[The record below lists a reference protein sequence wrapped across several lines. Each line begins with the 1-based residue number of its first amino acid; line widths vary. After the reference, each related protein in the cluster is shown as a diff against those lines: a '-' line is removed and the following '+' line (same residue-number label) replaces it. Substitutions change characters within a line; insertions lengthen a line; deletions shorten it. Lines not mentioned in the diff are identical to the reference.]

1 MNLMSDPVFAP
12 AAKLGTWRIR
22 VAAFTLFLITGAV
35 NLQAPLYATYAR
47 ASQMGTGAQTL
58 AFACYVAGLVPT
70 LMFLGGLSDRVGRKL
85 PLIVALL
92 LTATATSLPMIWPR
106 LEAVAAARG
115 FCGIAT
121 GLMAGSGT
129 QFLVELIGSRPGAT
143 ARAARIVAA
152 ATSLGFGCGSLAT
165 GLCILAVPSQQTPAT
180 YGAYL
185 FAAACG
191 LTLLGRVSEPMF
203 KRSSAWLRTPV
214 FPRNAFVYSLAILI
228 AWSAVGV
235 VIALVPAA
243 LASHGHEVWT
253 GFSTFFVIS
262 TGLVVQ
268 PLARKLSPLRSL
280 SVGML
285 LVPIG
290 FTVLVAGVACSSL
303 PLLLLGAMLTSSAS
317 YGFTYLAGLAA
328 ISASSTDA
336 NRARASSGYFLF
348 AYFGFSVPVIA
359 SGALADRVGVRSTL
373 FVFDGG
379 LVLATVLL
387 AVLMM
392 LRLRREALSSGY
404 GLALNR
410 EHSMLHRCDDR
421 P

>member
-1 MNLMSDPVFAP
+1 MGDSVSAP
-12 AAKLGTWRIR
+12 AAKLGAWPVR
-22 VAAFTLFLITGAV
+22 VVALTLFLITGAV

-47 ASQMGTGAQTL
+47 ASQMGTGALTL

-70 LMFLGGLSDRVGRKL
+70 LIFLGGLSDRVGRKW
-85 PLIVALL
+85 PLIAALL

-115 FCGIAT
+115 LCGIAT

-129 QFLVELIGSRPGAT
+129 QFLVELIGPRPDAT

-152 ATSLGFGCGSLAT
+152 ATSLGFGCGALAT
-165 GLCILAVPSQQTPAT
+165 GLCILAVPSQETPAT

-185 FAAACG
+185 FLAACG
-191 LTLLGRVSEPMF
+191 LTLLGRIGEPAF
-203 KRSSAWLRTPV
+203 TRSSAWLRTPV
-214 FPRNAFVYSLAILI
+214 FPREAFAYSLAILI

-268 PLARKLSPLRSL
+268 PLARKLSPPRSL
-280 SVGML
+280 RLGML

-290 FTVLVAGVACSSL
+290 FTVLVAGVVWSSL
-303 PLLLLGAMLTSSAS
+303 PLLLSGAMLTGSAC

-328 ISASSTDA
+328 ISASSTNA

-359 SGALADRVGVRSTL
+359 SGALADQVGVRSTL
-373 FVFDGG
+373 YLFDGG
-379 LVLATVLL
+379 LLLATILL
-387 AVLMM
+387 AVLVM
-392 LRLRREALSSGY
+392 LQSRREALSSQY
-404 GLALNR
+404 
-410 EHSMLHRCDDR
+410 HSKQAPSVR
-421 P
+421 PSGGSAPTR